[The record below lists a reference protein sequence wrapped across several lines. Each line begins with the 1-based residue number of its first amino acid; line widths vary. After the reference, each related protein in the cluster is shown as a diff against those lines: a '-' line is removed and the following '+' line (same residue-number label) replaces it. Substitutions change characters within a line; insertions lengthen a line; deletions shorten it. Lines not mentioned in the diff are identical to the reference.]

1 MDRPQHQSHRPPRPG
16 YERSHK
22 TADGGPNS
30 LLKRS
35 SRLESIASLSDL
47 NPGPHDLGPAPAMT
61 TSQRTSKDSSPS
73 SLSTSLPPSP
83 GGFSSWSPTPPS
95 SAALSAMPSPSLP
108 HRALGASL
116 ASSPS
121 MNSLAHPVG
130 GGGGAGGPGPGGVH
144 SFTANKP
151 TSVHSSSASS
161 TRTNTGFV
169 VTSRSKHY
177 VPPPDSP
184 GPPFLMAKSPFYR
197 STPPGSR
204 DNSRNNSRNNSREVS
219 PTRSS
224 GRGSIDREQ
233 RSPTSA
239 GGSGGARTSPFPP
252 PHAST
257 STGFGAAM
265 SLAAVA
271 GVAFA
276 PSLAPMRRGSSPAAF
291 PSSPVLG
298 SSTGAGTGPG
308 PSSALSRGYVSGA
321 DGPVAAEPKTTRT
334 LSSSIDSKGRRMV
347 NQYVRLKTIGQG
359 SHGKVWLCAE
369 PSDDVDDDELRE
381 EALGG
386 GGGDD
391 VRRRSSTA
399 SAVQRQRRGSED
411 PHAAAG
417 AGPGAGG
424 DGRGSRRRPRTATE
438 RWEADIDA
446 GRVRYCAIKSVARD
460 GPGGAKGHR
469 SLRLA
474 AQSKAS
480 ATSGSRKQSSQG
492 SGGIGA
498 DDKVKR
504 EVAIMKRL
512 DHPNIVRLKEVIDD
526 VKSRKV
532 FMVLEFMAGGQVEWQ
547 DDNKQPTMTVDEARR
562 TFRDVVLGLEYLH
575 YQGIIHRDI
584 KPANLLWTEDHSTVK
599 ISDFGVSH
607 VSEALMRCSDD
618 DDRRDHACH
627 GEDDKALRKTAGSPA
642 FFAPELCFPAEATP
656 TPTAHYGSSAALSR
670 MGTRDSVGLNS
681 VRGDAESETYFPRG
695 VDGTRLTPTSSGA
708 NFTPPTSPNGLPL
721 STVVIS
727 RPLPPPSPSKPR
739 TRPPVGRGIDV
750 WALGVTLYCLLFG
763 DTPFTARTEYE
774 LYNVIVRE
782 GIRVP
787 EKMGREGAWTGVG
800 QGWPGCGTGEEGR
813 EVVDLLGRLL
823 EKDPTKRITL
833 EEVKKHPWVLRNL
846 SNPDSWLRA
855 TDLAQTTHVTVTEDD
870 VEHATQQR
878 SAGTDALLPPI
889 RNRPGIKRALN
900 AALAR
905 FPAFARIKSTR
916 TTASTNSEETAG
928 VATAHER
935 DREREQRSRS
945 KSNSSTGHSVGGGEG
960 HGGPGTG
967 SSTLVSDSP
976 ASGSVSRQPS
986 DGGANFE
993 RRGKSRE
1000 GGGGFGMDLRRIISG
1015 GRDGTGQSSGT
1026 ASPAMGSG
1034 HRGGWG
1040 NRSFRKTPS
1049 MEPHPPPGLP
1059 ELSRSISSSSVLGT
1073 SPNSGNASRSHFSH
1087 HFFGRKVSDTE
1098 PAAAR
1103 SSASSSAMPSPS
1115 VTAGGRSSGFSSS
1128 PWAGSDTESAA
1139 QAAKGG
1145 RSLSRMLS
1153 RLHSHGGAGTPG
1165 SSSATSANASVRS
1178 GHSGARQFSGSTD
1191 GGGSDDHHGSQLHSR
1206 VVSAQSLSPGVS
1218 PHVIEQYEAA
1228 GATRDQY
1235 DALGRLVVQRGSKD
1249 RSASGASSG
1258 DRLSFKAGLDA
1269 AKAELDATE
1278 DDDGQIDLT
1287 EFEYS
1292 DSDDDLDDDDDD
1304 DDDDDLDDF
1313 MQPPLAQGNHLS
1325 GWNYPGFADFQMGP
1339 RTPLATTGAD
1349 AGTAATSAAYLSPTH
1364 TPPTDDV
1371 EQGDDVEDGKVGPR
1385 STPDAAAASSPP
1397 PAPAQPPSPPYVPY
1411 ADSVSFQLCP
1421 LDLDFESLGFYGSS
1435 SARRSEASDD
1445 QTPIAAVPAHS
1456 VNSPSAAALS
1466 AGLQIPIPPPPTLA
1480 EAYASSTRSRSPRD
1494 GSIRGVSLDPPS
1506 PRKAS
1511 AALDAWGDEDE
1522 DGDEEEILVVPRRRR
1537 AATLQGLGG
1546 VPTSPR

>member
-1 MDRPQHQSHRPPRPG
+1 MDRPSHHSHRPPRPG

-22 TADGGPNS
+22 TADGGAPNS
-30 LLKRS
+30 LLTRS
-35 SRLESIASLSDL
+35 SRLESIASLSDVA
-47 NPGPHDLGPAPAMT
+47 PPDHHDASLRPAAHSQG
-61 TSQRTSKDSSPS
+61 TSNDSSPS
-73 SLSTSLPPSP
+73 SMSTSLPPSP

-108 HRALGASL
+108 HRALGSSL

-121 MNSLAHPVG
+121 MNSLAHHIGGSG
-130 GGGGAGGPGPGGVH
+130 GGGPGGVH
-144 SFTANKP
+144 SFSASSAGKAP
-151 TSVHSSSASS
+151 SVHSSSASS

-184 GPPFLMAKSPFYR
+184 GPPYLMAKSPFYR

-204 DNSRNNSRNNSREVS
+204 DTSRNNSRNNSANNSRDAS

-239 GGSGGARTSPFPP
+239 GGPRTSPFPP
-252 PHAST
+252 PTAST
-257 STGFGAAM
+257 STGFGAAL

-298 SSTGAGTGPG
+298 TSTGHGASAAAG
-308 PSSALSRGYVSGA
+308 PSSALARGYVSGA

-369 PSDDVDDDELRE
+369 PSDDVDDDEVVDER
-381 EALGG
+381 ARGAAA
-386 GGGDD
+386 D

-399 SAVQRQRRGSED
+399 SAVRQRRGSED
-411 PHAAAG
+411 PSAAAG
-417 AGPGAGG
+417 AAAAAGG
-424 DGRGSRRRPRTATE
+424 ADAARASRRRRRTATE

-474 AQSKAS
+474 AQSKQS
-480 ATSGSRKQSSQG
+480 AASGSRKQSSQG

-532 FMVLEFMAGGQVEWQ
+532 FMGASCSPPRSSSSCARTSTDASPPSSSRRAVLEFMAGGQVEWQ
-547 DDNKQPTMTVDEARR
+547 DDNKQPTMTVDDARR
-562 TFRDVVLGLEYLH
+562 TFRDVVLGLEYRASLLLARFCLRLALAPLLTRAPLSLAVH

-618 DDRRDHACH
+618 EDHRDHVCH

-656 TPTAHYGSSAALSR
+656 TPNAHHGSSAALSR

-681 VRGDAESETYFPRG
+681 IRGDAESETYFPRG

-727 RPLPPPSPSKPR
+727 RPLPPPSPSRPR

-800 QGWPGCGTGEEGR
+800 QGWPGCGSGEEGR
-813 EVVDLLGRLL
+813 EIVDLLGRLL

-833 EEVKKHPWVLRNL
+833 EEVKVRPPSNL
-846 SNPDSWLRA
+846 AAPTS
-855 TDLAQTTHVTVTEDD
+855 
-870 VEHATQQR
+870 
-878 SAGTDALLPPI
+878 PP
-889 RNRPGIKRALN
+889 
-900 AALAR
+900 
-905 FPAFARIKSTR
+905 
-916 TTASTNSEETAG
+916 TA
-928 VATAHER
+928 
-935 DREREQRSRS
+935 D
-945 KSNSSTGHSVGGGEG
+945 
-960 HGGPGTG
+960 
-967 SSTLVSDSP
+967 
-976 ASGSVSRQPS
+976 
-986 DGGANFE
+986 
-993 RRGKSRE
+993 
-1000 GGGGFGMDLRRIISG
+1000 
-1015 GRDGTGQSSGT
+1015 
-1026 ASPAMGSG
+1026 
-1034 HRGGWG
+1034 
-1040 NRSFRKTPS
+1040 
-1049 MEPHPPPGLP
+1049 
-1059 ELSRSISSSSVLGT
+1059 SVLL
-1073 SPNSGNASRSHFSH
+1073 AH
-1087 HFFGRKVSDTE
+1087 V
-1098 PAAAR
+1098 PA
-1103 SSASSSAMPSPS
+1103 
-1115 VTAGGRSSGFSSS
+1115 
-1128 PWAGSDTESAA
+1128 
-1139 QAAKGG
+1139 
-1145 RSLSRMLS
+1145 
-1153 RLHSHGGAGTPG
+1153 
-1165 SSSATSANASVRS
+1165 
-1178 GHSGARQFSGSTD
+1178 
-1191 GGGSDDHHGSQLHSR
+1191 
-1206 VVSAQSLSPGVS
+1206 
-1218 PHVIEQYEAA
+1218 EAP
-1228 GATRDQY
+1228 
-1235 DALGRLVVQRGSKD
+1235 LG
-1249 RSASGASSG
+1249 
-1258 DRLSFKAGLDA
+1258 
-1269 AKAELDATE
+1269 
-1278 DDDGQIDLT
+1278 
-1287 EFEYS
+1287 
-1292 DSDDDLDDDDDD
+1292 
-1304 DDDDDLDDF
+1304 
-1313 MQPPLAQGNHLS
+1313 
-1325 GWNYPGFADFQMGP
+1325 
-1339 RTPLATTGAD
+1339 
-1349 AGTAATSAAYLSPTH
+1349 
-1364 TPPTDDV
+1364 
-1371 EQGDDVEDGKVGPR
+1371 
-1385 STPDAAAASSPP
+1385 
-1397 PAPAQPPSPPYVPY
+1397 PAQPV
-1411 ADSVSFQLCP
+1411 
-1421 LDLDFESLGFYGSS
+1421 
-1435 SARRSEASDD
+1435 
-1445 QTPIAAVPAHS
+1445 
-1456 VNSPSAAALS
+1456 
-1466 AGLQIPIPPPPTLA
+1466 
-1480 EAYASSTRSRSPRD
+1480 
-1494 GSIRGVSLDPPS
+1494 
-1506 PRKAS
+1506 
-1511 AALDAWGDEDE
+1511 
-1522 DGDEEEILVVPRRRR
+1522 
-1537 AATLQGLGG
+1537 
-1546 VPTSPR
+1546 